1 MLHQPFIFC
10 PAVHFRPFCVF
21 VFTLLMGLFANSSME
36 PVAAQTGKTFQSSGQ
51 ARRSLYVVSPGIRD
65 YLQYGGH
72 GILVF
77 DIDDHHKF
85 VRRISLDGNG
95 IDEQG
100 KPINVKGVCA
110 SAETRRLYV
119 STKRQLIC
127 LDISTDTVL
136 WQREYPL
143 GCDRMSISPD
153 GLTIYQPSFE
163 NDRWYVLNAD
173 DGSIK
178 AEVVPDSKAHNTVYA
193 VDGSEAY
200 LAGLRSDL
208 LTVTD
213 ATTHKVSRT
222 IGPFSGSIRPFT
234 VNGDRSLVFVNVNGL
249 LGFEIGD
256 LKTGKKLHRVEI
268 TGVARGKPLRHG
280 CPSHGIGMTPD
291 ESQIWVSDGFNSTMH
306 MFNAKVM
313 PPKLTDSVK
322 LRGQPGW
329 VTFSID
335 GTIGWPSTGQAIDV
349 RTHKIIAELTDE
361 KGRAVESEKVLE
373 VDLRDGKVVAVGD
386 QFGCGQQKHR

>member
-1 MLHQPFIFC
+1 MNRSH
-10 PAVHFRPFCVF
+10 RPICVLAL
-21 VFTLLMGLFANSSME
+21 TLTGLLATASILR
-36 PVAAQTGKTFQSSGQ
+36 VAAHPSTTPRANKTIQ
-51 ARRSLYVVSPGIRD
+51 RLLYVASPGIRD
-65 YLQYGGH
+65 YLEYGGH

-77 DIDDHHKF
+77 DIDDDHKF
-85 VRRISLDGNG
+85 VRRISLDGHG
-95 IDEQG
+95 IDERG

-110 SAETRRLYV
+110 NAATQRFYV
-119 STKRQLIC
+119 STKRHLIC
-127 LDISTDTVL
+127 LDLLTDEVL

-153 GLTIYQPSFE
+153 GSTIYQPSFE
-163 NDRWYVLNAD
+163 EDRWYVVDAS
-173 DGSIK
+173 DGSIMT
-178 AEVVPDSKAHNTVYA
+178 EIVPDSRAHNTVYA

-200 LAGLRSDL
+200 LAGLSSSL

-213 ATTHKVSRT
+213 ATTHEVSRT
-222 IGPFSGSIRPFT
+222 IGPFGGSIRPFT
-234 VNGDRSLVFVNVNGL
+234 VNGDRSLVFANVNGL

-256 LKTGKKLHRVEI
+256 LKTGQKLHRVEI

-291 ESQIWVSDGFNSTMH
+291 ERQLWVSDGFNSTMH
-306 MFNAKVM
+306 MFDATVM

-335 GTIGWPSTGQAIDV
+335 GTVGWPSTGQAIDTK
-349 RTHKIIAELTDE
+349 THEIIAELTDE
-361 KGRAVESEKVLE
+361 DGRAVESEKVLE
-373 VDLRDGKVVAVGD
+373 VDFKDGTVVAVGD
-386 QFGCGQQKHR
+386 QFGRGQVSHP